1 MTTTIL
7 VGSLVTLLGAFGAA
21 TGVLTAK
28 RAARIKALMPL
39 SAGLLLGMAVF
50 LILPEALNSGRWPA
64 VIGFS
69 ITGCAVFAVVEHY
82 LGHAHTEH
90 EESSLSGYP
99 IAWVPLFVALSLH
112 NSLDGW
118 NTGLACQLAHSKLVW
133 TFLAGMGLHKCTA
146 GAASGA
152 IFRASLRST
161 RLSLGAALAAEAFT
175 LVGLRLEVSLSSILG
190 EQWTVWLMAATGGSF
205 LYLAFHA
212 LQQAR
217 RRASVNITFRYA
229 TFGFASVWL
238 VSLLN
243 R

>member
-1 MTTTIL
+1 MTTTTL
-7 VGSLVTLLGAFGAA
+7 VGSLVTLLGASGAA
-21 TGVLTAK
+21 TGVLAAK

-50 LILPEALNSGRWPA
+50 LIFPEALISGRWPA
-64 VIGFS
+64 VLGFS
-69 ITGCAVFAVVEHY
+69 VAGCAVFAIVEHY
-82 LGHAHTEH
+82 LGHAHREH
-90 EESSLSGYP
+90 EESAASGYL
-99 IAWVPLFVALSLH
+99 IAWLPLFVALSLH

-118 NTGLACQLAHSKLVW
+118 NTGLACQLADPKLVW

-146 GAASGA
+146 GAAAGA

-161 RLSLGAALAAEAFT
+161 SQSLSAALAAEAFT
-175 LVGLRLEVSLSSILG
+175 LVGLRLEVSLSSTLG
-190 EQWTVWLMAATGGSF
+190 EQWTVWLLAATGGSF

-217 RRASVNITFRYA
+217 KRASANITFRYA

-238 VSLLN
+238 VSLAS